1 MKVSEF
7 VKVPL
12 AILLREN
19 YGAVFARIHPFRY
32 VGDPAVVS
40 LRVHTY
46 SRALSHEHF
55 YCDGLSL
62 CLSS

>member
-7 VKVPL
+7 VKISP

-40 LRVHTY
+40 DDFDFDLGI
-46 SRALSHEHF
+46 LGNF
-55 YCDGLSL
+55 N
-62 CLSS
+62 SSIHIVITLIS